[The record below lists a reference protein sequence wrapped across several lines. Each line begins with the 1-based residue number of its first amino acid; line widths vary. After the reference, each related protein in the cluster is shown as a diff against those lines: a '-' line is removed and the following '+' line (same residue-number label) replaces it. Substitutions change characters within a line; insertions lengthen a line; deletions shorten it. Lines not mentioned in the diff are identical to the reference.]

1 MIILPKT
8 WFMMS
13 AQKGAC
19 CIQKDVG
26 VSVEK
31 V

>member
-1 MIILPKT
+1 MIILPKS

-19 CIQKDVG
+19 CIQKDVD
-26 VSVEK
+26 VFVEK